1 VATGS
6 QRPTIVVVACVLLG
20 PDGSVLLARRPEGR
34 ELAGLWEFPG
44 GKIEPGEQPEEALV
58 RELEEE
64 LGVRAKRE
72 NLVPLT
78 FVSHSYREFHLL
90 MPLYLCEAWEGDV
103 AAEEGQELA
112 WVRPDQLND
121 YAMPLADEPLK
132 TSLPALLQA
141 RQSLT
146 R

>member
-1 VATGS
+1 MATGS
-6 QRPTIVVVACVLLG
+6 RRPTIVVVACVLLG

-44 GKIEPGEQPEEALV
+44 GKIEPGEPPEEALV

-64 LGVRAKRE
+64 LGVRVKHE

-90 MPLYLCEAWEGDV
+90 MPLYLCEAWEGNV

-112 WVRPDQLND
+112 WVRPDQLVD
-121 YAMPLADEPLK
+121 YAMPPADEPLK
-132 TSLPALLQA
+132 ASLGALLQ
-141 RQSLT
+141 RRGQ
-146 R
+146 

>member
-64 LGVRAKRE
+64 LGVRVKHE

-90 MPLYLCEAWEGDV
+90 MPLYLCEAWEGNV

-112 WVRPDQLND
+112 WVRPDQLVD
-121 YAMPLADEPLK
+121 YAMPPADEPLK
-132 TSLPALLQA
+132 ASLGALLQ
-141 RQSLT
+141 RRGQ
-146 R
+146 

>member
-1 VATGS
+1 METGS
-6 QRPTIVVVACVLLG
+6 RRPTIVVVACVLLG
-20 PDGSVLLARRPEGR
+20 SDGSVLLARRPEGR

-78 FVSHSYREFHLL
+78 FVSHSYRELPSAH
-90 MPLYLCEAWEGDV
+90 
-103 AAEEGQELA
+103 AALSLRGVGGRRCGQGGA
-112 WVRPDQLND
+112 G
-121 YAMPLADEPLK
+121 
-132 TSLPALLQA
+132 A
-141 RQSLT
+141 RLGPSRST

>member
-1 VATGS
+1 METGS
-6 QRPTIVVVACVLLG
+6 RRPTVVVVACVLLG
-20 PDGSVLLARRPEGR
+20 PDGSILLARRPVGR

-90 MPLYLCEAWEGDV
+90 MPLYLCETWQGDV
-103 AAEEGQELA
+103 AAEEGQQLA
-112 WVRPDQLND
+112 WVRPNELDRYD
-121 YAMPLADEPLK
+121 MPPADEPLK
-132 TSLPALLQA
+132 TSLPVLLRA
-141 RQSLT
+141 RGA
-146 R
+146 